1 VQVATIDEVWATVH
15 DLVARLDALEPEVRT
30 KYLIERTVSCRVYDL
45 DVVFV
50 GRLCE
55 EGLLDVHT
63 EPVDKAQV
71 RLSCS
76 SDDLIAL
83 AEGRLAA
90 PTAFATGRLRV
101 QAGPMD
107 LLRLRQLI

>member
-1 VQVATIDEVWATVH
+1 MATIDEVWATVH
-15 DLVARLDALEPEVRT
+15 GLVARLDALDPDVRS
-30 KYLIERTVSCRVYDL
+30 KYVIERTVSCKVYDL

-55 EGLLDVHT
+55 DGLRDVHT
-63 EPVDKAQV
+63 ETADRAQV

-83 AEGRLAA
+83 AENRLSV
-90 PTAFATGRLRV
+90 PTAFATGKLRV

-107 LLRLRQLI
+107 LLKLRQLI

>member
-1 VQVATIDEVWATVH
+1 MATIDEVWTTIHA
-15 DLVARLDALEPEVRT
+15 LVARLDALEPEVRAR
-30 KYLIERTVSCRVYDL
+30 YVVERTLSCRVYDL
-45 DVVFV
+45 DLVFV
-50 GRLCE
+50 ARLSE
-55 EGLLDVHT
+55 DGLRDVHT
-63 EPVDKAQV
+63 EAADRAQV

-83 AEGRLAA
+83 AEGRLAI

-107 LLRLRQLI
+107 LLKLRQLL